1 MRVSGDAPRISV
13 VLTTYN
19 RAHVLPTTLDGI
31 LSQTC
36 RDFELIVSDDCSPDH
51 TEELCREYMRRDPR
65 VRYRRNPR
73 NLRMPGNLNAAIAE
87 TRGEYIA
94 NLHDGDL
101 YRADL
106 LEKWSGALDRHR
118 NAAFVF
124 NQYSVGKPGGPTRL
138 HALDLPE
145 CIGGHEFLLRHFTT
159 QWGSPVFGTVM
170 ARKACYNVVGPFDP
184 RYSFNSDIEM
194 WMRLALRY
202 DVAYVAEPLIRVT
215 PREKVHLMS
224 NRHLWERTV
233 DIRVKRRALE
243 LLAPHDR
250 ARRLRFEARAR
261 AHYAALALPALRH
274 ARWAELR
281 QALFLAASGRDEI
294 PPPY

>member
-1 MRVSGDAPRISV
+1 LPAAAPRISV

-19 RAHVLPTTLDGI
+19 RAGVLASTLDDV

-36 RDFELIVSDDCSPDH
+36 ADFELIVSDDCSPDH

-87 TRGEYIA
+87 ARGEYVA
-94 NLHDGDL
+94 NLHDGDI

-106 LEKWSGALDRHR
+106 LEKWSGALDRHP

-124 NQYSVGKPGGPTRL
+124 NQYSSGEPGSPTRL

-145 CIGGHEFLLRHFTT
+145 CIGGREFLLRHFTT

-170 ARKACYNVVGPFDP
+170 ARKACYDAVGPFDP
-184 RYSFNSDIEM
+184 AYSFNSDVEM
-194 WMRLALRY
+194 WARLAMRY
-202 DVAYVAEPLIRVT
+202 DVAYVAEPLIQIT
-215 PREKVHLMS
+215 PRENTHVMS
-224 NRHLWERTV
+224 KRHLWEITV
-233 DIRVKRRALE
+233 DVRVKRRALE

-250 ARRLRFEARAR
+250 LQRLRFEARAR
-261 AHYAALALPALRH
+261 ARYAWQVLPALHH
-274 ARWAELR
+274 ARWADVR
-281 QALFLAASGRDEI
+281 TALHLAATGRDEI
-294 PPPY
+294 PQPY

>member
-1 MRVSGDAPRISV
+1 MPEAAPRISV

-19 RAHVLPTTLDGI
+19 RAGVLATTLDGI

-51 TEELCREYMRRDPR
+51 TEKLCREYMQRDPR

-87 TRGEYIA
+87 ARGEYIA

-106 LEKWSGALDRHR
+106 LEKWAGALDRHP

-124 NQYSVGKPGGPTRL
+124 NHYRSGKPGGPTRL
-138 HALDLPE
+138 FELDLPE
-145 CIGGHEFLLRHFTT
+145 CIDGREFLLRHFTT

-170 ARKACYNVVGPFDP
+170 ARKACYDAVGPFDP
-184 RYSFNSDIEM
+184 AYSFNSDIEM
-194 WMRLALRY
+194 WVRLAMRY
-202 DVAYVAEPLIRVT
+202 DVAYVAEPLIHIT
-215 PREKVHLMS
+215 PRENTHLMS
-224 NRHLWERTV
+224 DRHFWELTV
-233 DIRVKRRALE
+233 DVRIKRRALA
-243 LLAPHDR
+243 LLVPNDR
-250 ARRLRFEARAR
+250 SRRLHFEARVR
-261 AHYAALALPALRH
+261 AHYAWQALPALYNG
-274 ARWAELR
+274 RWR
-281 QALFLAASGRDEI
+281 DVWTALYLAATGRDEI
-294 PPPY
+294 PQPY